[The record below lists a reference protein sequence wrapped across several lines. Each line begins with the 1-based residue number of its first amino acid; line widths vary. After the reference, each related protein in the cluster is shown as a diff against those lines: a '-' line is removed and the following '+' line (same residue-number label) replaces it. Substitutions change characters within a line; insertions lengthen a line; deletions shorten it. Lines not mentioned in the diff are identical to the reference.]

1 MSLIKIQVKHKSHIT
16 FKQLT
21 SPLYDEI
28 GEEYDISE
36 EEIQDCFSIE
46 SQLLIPDDTFITIF
60 KIYLPELE
68 LRDRDSEDVIKSY
81 LSSLNNNDS
90 VLSIVKT
97 NDSILFDKAKK
108 YYQEIIELEME
119 LRNTLTYILAY
130 DQKNIAREL
139 FKEFGIKQSESFD
152 ENHIHNNYENGLF
165 YIYFNHYAAFKKPKD
180 LEAKDI
186 TRFLQSPSIRT
197 FEDFKYKLDRRA
209 ILEERHLNFIS
220 SISDKLK
227 PLEDMRN
234 AIMHIRNLSNNII
247 SNYEKATS
255 GTESINNLIQNFWLH
270 EHEILKLNTWMALA
284 KSQIGRV
291 VSFAGEHEGNQIFKT
306 NDEYHDCELED
317 RYVGTNALKVDL
329 ISYLVDIINME
340 NFDCTLSEIETEII
354 EMIDF
359 VLSNL
364 VSNFEND

>member
-1 MSLIKIQVKHKSHIT
+1 MSRVKIQIKHKSHIT

-119 LRNTLTYILAY
+119 LRNILTYILAY
-130 DQKNIAREL
+130 DQKNICPKL
-139 FKEFGIKQSESFD
+139 LKDFGINK
-152 ENHIHNNYENGLF
+152 N
-165 YIYFNHYAAFKKPKD
+165 
-180 LEAKDI
+180 
-186 TRFLQSPSIRT
+186 
-197 FEDFKYKLDRRA
+197 
-209 ILEERHLNFIS
+209 
-220 SISDKLK
+220 
-227 PLEDMRN
+227 
-234 AIMHIRNLSNNII
+234 
-247 SNYEKATS
+247 
-255 GTESINNLIQNFWLH
+255 
-270 EHEILKLNTWMALA
+270 
-284 KSQIGRV
+284 
-291 VSFAGEHEGNQIFKT
+291 
-306 NDEYHDCELED
+306 
-317 RYVGTNALKVDL
+317 DL
-329 ISYLVDIINME
+329 IA
-340 NFDCTLSEIETEII
+340 NFG
-354 EMIDF
+354 
-359 VLSNL
+359 
-364 VSNFEND
+364 NDLLEPTA